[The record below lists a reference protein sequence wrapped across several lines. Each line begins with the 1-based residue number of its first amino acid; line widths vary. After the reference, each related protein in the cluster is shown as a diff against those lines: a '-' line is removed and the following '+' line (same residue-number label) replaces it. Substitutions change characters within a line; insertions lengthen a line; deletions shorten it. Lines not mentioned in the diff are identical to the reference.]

1 MATPAPR
8 GAGVA
13 LSVRSLPSQHSFADS
28 GPLLRAPR
36 PARGWVRAIRD
47 ALGMTTAQLAARL
60 GVKQPRVVEL
70 ERGEVQGTITLHSLE
85 RAAEAMGCKVV
96 YMLVPHE
103 PLTLTL
109 QKRAAEIARQQLAAV
124 DQTMQLEA
132 QAVTSQAQQ
141 QAALQQLAEALLRR
155 PARLWDEP

>member
-1 MATPAPR
+1 MITPAQQ
-8 GAGVA
+8 
-13 LSVRSLPSQHSFADS
+13 LPAQQLDERFTEY

-36 PARGWVRAIRD
+36 PARGWIRAIRD

-70 ERGEVQGTITLHSLE
+70 ERGEVQSTITLHSLE
-85 RAAEAMGCKVV
+85 RAAEAMGCTVV
-96 YMLVPHE
+96 YLLVPQE

-109 QKRAAEIARQQLAAV
+109 QKRATEIARQQFAAV

-132 QAVTSQAQQ
+132 QAVTNQAQQ

-155 PARLWDEP
+155 PARLWDEL